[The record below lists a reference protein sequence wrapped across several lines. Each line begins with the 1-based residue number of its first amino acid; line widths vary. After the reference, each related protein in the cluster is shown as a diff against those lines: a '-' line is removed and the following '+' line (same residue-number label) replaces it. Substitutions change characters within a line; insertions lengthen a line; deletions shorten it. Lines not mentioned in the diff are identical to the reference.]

1 MATLYSGGVWRRYV
15 ALWCFALTA
24 CGGGG
29 SDGAIPPVDSSSDPD
44 LDIAVLAYSADYRV
58 PEGFYQEP
66 DRYPD
71 RSVFTFHVK
80 QSDVGVMPTVDHEL
94 CTDDFALAL
103 DWSAQSAAARQFDTA
118 FSASSQS
125 DWFFEF
131 ERVAN
136 DAAGSIVI
144 NRVFRC
150 AVLDRAGLDGTAFA
164 GQVNKQPLM
173 ADDLKFLSEYFWQF
187 SIYNNALHAV
197 ITSAPATV
205 ADGLAHD
212 LVRAEVRVGEGSQ
225 SGCDR
230 VELWRWRY
238 IVDSD
243 TGTLTAE
250 QQFQRA
256 FDARQ
261 LNGSVSLCD

>member
-1 MATLYSGGVWRRYV
+1 MATLHSGGVLRRYV
-15 ALWCFALTA
+15 ALFCVALTA

-29 SDGAIPPVDSSSDPD
+29 SDSPIPQADSSSDPD
-44 LDIAVLAYSADYRV
+44 LDIAVLAYSPDYRV

-80 QSDVGVMPTVDHEL
+80 QSDVGSTPVVDHEL
-94 CTDDFALAL
+94 CTDDFAVAL
-103 DWSAQSAAARQFDTA
+103 DWSEQSAAARQFDTA
-118 FSASSQS
+118 FSASSQGE
-125 DWFFEF
+125 WFFEF

-136 DAAGSIVI
+136 DAADSIVI

-150 AVLDRAGLDGTAFA
+150 ALLDRAGLDGSPFA
-164 GQVNKQPLM
+164 GQVNKEPVM
-173 ADDLKFLSEYFWQF
+173 ADDLRFLSEYFWQF

-197 ITSAPATV
+197 ISSGPATV

-212 LVRAEVRVGEGSQ
+212 LIRAEVRVGEGNQ

-230 VELWRWRY
+230 VELWRWRHT
-238 IVDSD
+238 VDGD
-243 TGTLTAE
+243 TGALTSE
-250 QQFQRA
+250 QLFQRA

-261 LNGSVSLCD
+261 VNSNVSLCD